1 MTRKTIFRK
10 KAPIF
15 RLAQGALAT
24 ALCLGIYAPAQ
35 AYDQLYV
42 FGDSLSDTG
51 NIGRWTFDSSSHQL
65 YDEILA
71 NNIGTTLKPSS
82 QGGLNYAEGGG
93 VAVPGLDSDY
103 TTQDQ
108 VKNYLAATGGKADP
122 NGLYVHWIGGND
134 LAAAA
139 LSLNPIKA
147 VDIATNSATQAASQV
162 NDLLKAGAG
171 TVVVPTVPN
180 IGLTPVLM
188 EGIIQVGLL
197 PVQQQ
202 ALEAAYKYLNAQD
215 TPDTDARTEAI
226 HNALKASTTAGLDSA
241 LVQDLLSKGLIA
253 AYDALK
259 SVAGDLTDTYNTTED
274 IALAKTGGNIARVD
288 INGLFNE
295 VIADPARYGFAN
307 TAGTACPVGT
317 SASECTSNLPGFDA
331 SKSFLFADHFHPTP
345 QAHALIADYMQAV
358 INGPLE
364 VAALNQGSLA
374 LTRNTQG
381 LLDSRYQQLRTQNN
395 ESGTFGMFG
404 GYAGQSADSKFN
416 PSLGLGDGDLTT
428 NSLNIGMDYQLTE
441 RWMMGVML
449 SGADDK
455 QDPTNNFSYRT
466 RGWMATAFTGVK
478 IADNG
483 WINGDVHYGSM
494 NYDDINRS
502 MKLGPTTRTESGE
515 TNGKQ
520 IGGRVTAGWDFP
532 ILPVLKTGPV
542 AQYSWDYSNI
552 DGYEEKDNNSTSM
565 RFGDQTSHSQIG
577 ALGWR
582 LNAELGIVNPY
593 AQVTYDRQFG
603 DDTYTATGAIKSTR
617 TRFSRTTGEQD
628 NDWVDMTLG
637 ANVQITDNIAAFAAV
652 SQTTGLDSGE
662 QTSYNAGISARF

>member
-1 MTRKTIFRK
+1 MTGK
-10 KAPIF
+10 KNAVL
-15 RLAQGALAT
+15 RMTQGAFAV
-24 ALCLGIYAPAQ
+24 AMCLGFQAPAQ
-35 AYDQLYV
+35 AYSQLYV

-71 NNIGTTLKPSS
+71 KNIGTTLTPSS

-93 VAVPGLDSDY
+93 VAVPGLDSEY

-108 VKNYLAATGGKADP
+108 VKSYLNSTGGKADP
-122 NGLYVHWIGGND
+122 DGLYIHWIGGND

-139 LSLNPIKA
+139 LSLNPISA
-147 VDIATNSATQAASQV
+147 VEIATNSATQAASQV

-202 ALEAAYKYLNAQD
+202 ALEAAYQYLNAQN
-215 TPDTDARTEAI
+215 TPDNDARTEAI
-226 HNALKASTTAGLDSA
+226 HNALKASTTAGLDSE

-288 INGLFNE
+288 INGLFSE
-295 VIADPARYGFAN
+295 VIADPNLYGFAN

-317 SASECTSNLPGFDA
+317 SASECTSNLPGFDS
-331 SKSFLFADHFHPTP
+331 SKAFLFADHFHPTP
-345 QAHALIADYMQAV
+345 QAHALIAEYMQSV
-358 INGPLE
+358 INGPLD
-364 VAALNQGSLA
+364 VTALNQGSLA
-374 LTRNTQG
+374 LARNTQG
-381 LLDSRYQQLRTQNN
+381 LLDSRYQQLRSQDNDA
-395 ESGTFGMFG
+395 GTFGMFG
-404 GYAGQSADSKFN
+404 GYAGQSADSKIN
-416 PSLGLGDGDLTT
+416 PSLGEGDLTS
-428 NSLNIGMDYQLTE
+428 NSLNIGMDYQMTD
-441 RWMMGVML
+441 RWMMGLMI
-449 SGADDK
+449 SGSDDK
-455 QDPTNNFSYRT
+455 QDPTDHYSYRT
-466 RGWMATAFTGVK
+466 RGWMATAFSGVK
-478 IADNG
+478 IAENG
-483 WINGDVHYGSM
+483 WINGDVHYGSL

-502 MKLGPTTRTESGE
+502 IKLGPTTRTERGD
-515 TNGKQ
+515 TDGKQ
-520 IGGRVTAGWDFP
+520 IGGRLTAGWDFP
-532 ILPVLKTGPV
+532 VLPVLKTGPV
-542 AQYSWDYSNI
+542 AQYSWDYSSI
-552 DGYEEKDNNSTSM
+552 DGYSEKGNNSTSM

-593 AQVTYDRQFG
+593 AQVTYDRQFS
-603 DDTYTATGAIKSTR
+603 DNTYTATGAIKSTR
-617 TRFSRTTGEQD
+617 THFSRTTGEQD
-628 NDWVDMTLG
+628 KDWVDMTAGL
-637 ANVQITDNIAAFAAV
+637 NVQLTHSLSAFAAV

>member
-1 MTRKTIFRK
+1 MTGK
-10 KAPIF
+10 KNAVL
-15 RLAQGALAT
+15 RMTQGAFAV
-24 ALCLGIYAPAQ
+24 AMCLGFQAPAQ
-35 AYDQLYV
+35 AYSQLYV

-71 NNIGTTLKPSS
+71 KNIGTTLTPSS

-93 VAVPGLDSDY
+93 VAVPGLDSEY

-108 VKNYLAATGGKADP
+108 VKSYLNSTGGKADP
-122 NGLYVHWIGGND
+122 DGLYIHWIGGND

-139 LSLNPIKA
+139 LSLNPISA
-147 VDIATNSATQAASQV
+147 VEIATNSATQAASQV

-202 ALEAAYKYLNAQD
+202 ALEAAYQYLNAQN
-215 TPDTDARTEAI
+215 TPDNDARTEAI
-226 HNALKASTTAGLDSA
+226 HNALKASTTAGLDSE

-295 VIADPARYGFAN
+295 VIADPNLYGFAN

-317 SASECTSNLPGFDA
+317 SASECTSNLPGFDS
-331 SKSFLFADHFHPTP
+331 SKAFLFADHFHPTP
-345 QAHALIADYMQAV
+345 QAHALIAEYMQSV

-364 VAALNQGSLA
+364 VTALNQGSLA
-374 LTRNTQG
+374 LARNTQG
-381 LLDSRYQQLRTQNN
+381 LLDSRYQQLRSQDNDA
-395 ESGTFGMFG
+395 GTFGMFG
-404 GYAGQSADSKFN
+404 GYAGQSADSKIN
-416 PSLGLGDGDLTT
+416 PSLGEGDLTS
-428 NSLNIGMDYQLTE
+428 NSLNIGMDYQMTD
-441 RWMMGVML
+441 RWMMGLMI
-449 SGADDK
+449 SGSDDK
-455 QDPTNNFSYRT
+455 QDPTDHYSYRT
-466 RGWMATAFTGVK
+466 RGWMATAFSGVK
-478 IADNG
+478 IAENG
-483 WINGDVHYGSM
+483 WINGDVHYGSL

-502 MKLGPTTRTESGE
+502 IKLGPTTRTERGD
-515 TNGKQ
+515 TDGKQ
-520 IGGRVTAGWDFP
+520 IGGRLTAGWDFP
-532 ILPVLKTGPV
+532 VLPVLKTGPV
-542 AQYSWDYSNI
+542 AQYSWDYSSI
-552 DGYEEKDNNSTSM
+552 DGYSEKGNNSTSM

-628 NDWVDMTLG
+628 KDWVDMTVG
-637 ANVQITDNIAAFAAV
+637 ANVQITHSVSAFAAI

>member
-1 MTRKTIFRK
+1 MMTGK
-10 KAPIF
+10 KNAVL
-15 RLAQGALAT
+15 RLTQGAFAMAMCFGLQ
-24 ALCLGIYAPAQ
+24 APAQ

-103 TTQDQ
+103 TTQAQ
-108 VKNYLAATGGKADP
+108 VKSYLASTGGKADP

-202 ALEAAYKYLNAQD
+202 ALEAAYQYLNAQN
-215 TPDTDARTEAI
+215 TPDNDARTEAI
-226 HNALKASTTAGLDSA
+226 HNALKASTTAGLDSE

-295 VIADPARYGFAN
+295 VIADPNLYGFAN

-317 SASECTSNLPGFDA
+317 SASECTSNLPGFDS

-345 QAHALIADYMQAV
+345 QAHALIADYIQSV

-364 VAALNQGSLA
+364 VTALNQGSLA
-374 LTRNTQG
+374 LTRNSQG
-381 LLDSRYQQLRTQNN
+381 LLDSRYQQLRTQDNQA
-395 ESGTFGMFG
+395 GTFGMFG
-404 GYAGQSADSKFN
+404 GYAGQYLNNKSN
-416 PSLGLGDGDLTT
+416 PSLGDGDSTT
-428 NSLNIGMDYQLTE
+428 NSGNIGADYQLTD
-441 RWMMGVML
+441 RWMLGVMI
-449 SGADDK
+449 SGSTDR
-455 QDPTNNFSYRT
+455 QDPTDNFSYRT
-466 RGWMATAFTGVK
+466 RGWLATAFTGVK

-483 WINGDVHYGSM
+483 WINGDVHYGSL
-494 NYDDINRS
+494 NFDDINRS
-502 MKLGPTTRTESGE
+502 MKLGPTTRTERGE
-515 TNGKQ
+515 TDGKQ
-520 IGGRVTAGWDFP
+520 IGGRVTAGWDIP
-532 ILPVLKTGPV
+532 VLPVLKTGPV
-542 AQYSWDYSNI
+542 EQYSWDYVSV
-552 DGYEEKDNNSTSM
+552 DGYSERDNNSTSM
-565 RFGDQTSHSQIG
+565 RFADQTSHSQIG

-582 LNAELGIVNPY
+582 LNAQLGIVNPY

-603 DDTYTATGAIKSTR
+603 DSTYTATGAIKSTL

-628 NDWVDMTLG
+628 KDWVDMTVG
-637 ANVQITDNIAAFAAV
+637 ANVQITDSIAAFAAV

>member
-1 MTRKTIFRK
+1 MTGK
-10 KAPIF
+10 KNAVL
-15 RLAQGALAT
+15 RMTQGAFAV
-24 ALCLGIYAPAQ
+24 AMCLGFQAPAQ
-35 AYDQLYV
+35 AYSQLYV

-71 NNIGTTLKPSS
+71 KNIGTTLTPSS

-93 VAVPGLDSDY
+93 VAVPGLDSEY

-108 VKNYLAATGGKADP
+108 VKSYLNSTGGKADP
-122 NGLYVHWIGGND
+122 DGLYIHWIGGND

-139 LSLNPIKA
+139 LSLNPISA
-147 VDIATNSATQAASQV
+147 VEIATNSATQAASQV

-202 ALEAAYKYLNAQD
+202 ALEAAYQYLNAQN
-215 TPDTDARTEAI
+215 TPDNDARTEAI
-226 HNALKASTTAGLDSA
+226 HNALKASTTAGLDSE

-295 VIADPARYGFAN
+295 VIADPNLYGFAN

-317 SASECTSNLPGFDA
+317 SASECTSNLPGFDS
-331 SKSFLFADHFHPTP
+331 SKAFLFADHFHPTP
-345 QAHALIADYMQAV
+345 QAHALIAEYMQSV

-364 VAALNQGSLA
+364 ITALNQGSLA
-374 LTRNTQG
+374 LARNTQG
-381 LLDSRYQQLRTQNN
+381 LLDSRYQQLRSQDNDA
-395 ESGTFGMFG
+395 GTFGMFG
-404 GYAGQSADSKFN
+404 GYAGQSADSKIN
-416 PSLGLGDGDLTT
+416 PSLGEGDLTS
-428 NSLNIGMDYQLTE
+428 NSLNIGMDYQMTD
-441 RWMMGVML
+441 RWMMGLMI
-449 SGADDK
+449 SGSDDK
-455 QDPTNNFSYRT
+455 QDPTDHYSYRT
-466 RGWMATAFTGVK
+466 RGWMATAFSGVK
-478 IADNG
+478 IAENG
-483 WINGDVHYGSM
+483 WINGDVHYGSL

-502 MKLGPTTRTESGE
+502 IKLGPTTRTERGD
-515 TNGKQ
+515 TDGKQ
-520 IGGRVTAGWDFP
+520 IGGRLTAGWDFP
-532 ILPVLKTGPV
+532 VIPVLKTGQV
-542 AQYSWDYSNI
+542 AQYSWDYSSI
-552 DGYEEKDNNSTSM
+552 DGYSEKGNNSTSM

-593 AQVTYDRQFG
+593 AQVTYDRQFS
-603 DDTYTATGAIKSTR
+603 DNTYTATGAIKSTR
-617 TRFSRTTGEQD
+617 THFSRTTGEQD
-628 NDWVDMTLG
+628 KDWVDMTAGL
-637 ANVQITDNIAAFAAV
+637 NVQLTHSLSAFAAV